1 MRACRI
7 CSNNLFMATIKD
19 LPESLLLKV
28 LHAVPQA
35 CTTYPQHPETLLS
48 LACVDKWFST
58 QLRHPS
64 ADVLWESVWSAWKL
78 KRPAAAAVEEKKLGS
93 SPTLNAKDTLRLAG
107 FDGCMLCGTKPM
119 RNVWWDFKIRC
130 CTECLLKHEVPE
142 PHLQRYF
149 GLMPASVQ
157 HLPHRQVSMGS
168 FTINTYWK
176 AHLMSIFEQKHTTDI
191 FEDYIV
197 QQRNSDLVSGGPD
210 QDNKDLQKT
219 VKLQE
224 KGEQIQKW
232 CETGTF
238 HHWN

>member
-1 MRACRI
+1 
-7 CSNNLFMATIKD
+7 MATIKD

-35 CTTYPQHPETLLS
+35 CTMLLTYPQHPETLLS
-48 LACVDKWFST
+48 LAYVDKWFST
-58 QLRHPS
+58 QLRHRS
-64 ADVLWESVWSAWKL
+64 AFVLWETVWSAWKL

-157 HLPHRQVSMGS
+157 HLPHRQVSVGS
-168 FTINTYWK
+168 FTINTYRK

-191 FEDYIV
+191 FEDDIV
-197 QQRNSDLVSGGPD
+197 Q
-210 QDNKDLQKT
+210 
-219 VKLQE
+219 
-224 KGEQIQKW
+224 
-232 CETGTF
+232 
-238 HHWN
+238 